1 VPHVIC
7 AFGGGEETYRGR
19 DQLAHVVE
27 GAWPCGAEDRL
38 QFGKGLFDRIEVRT
52 VRRQKPDVRPGRFNR
67 GTDLRL
73 LMNREVVEHDDVARP
88 QRGHQDLFD
97 VGAERGRVDGAI
109 EDRRRGEPVDAQSG
123 DDGVRLPMAAR
134 GVVMQAGAARA
145 AAIPT
150 QQIGGDA
157 ALIEKDVLVHIA
169 QRLPCL
175 PLATGRC
182 DIRTALFVGVYRFF

>member
-1 VPHVIC
+1 VPDVIP
-7 AFGGGEETYRGR
+7 AFVRREEFERRGDKGHYLIER
-19 DQLAHVVE
+19 S
-27 GAWPCGAEDRL
+27 WSRGAEERF

-109 EDRRRGEPVDAQSG
+109 EDRRRGEPVDVQSG